1 MYNDGNYGILFI
13 IILEKDCCVV
23 YVTLVYLLRCRY
35 RRNELENSGFEQKN
49 DRKMKKKKGY
59 GLFGTNKRKPV
70 KKADKYT
77 EEYYEEYDEEEYD
90 SEYYSEDEDG
100 AYYEDG
106 NYAVD
111 EYAESEEYYEDE
123 YYESE
128 GYDESYAD
136 EAYEEQQDYAEDE
149 SYYAD
154 DYNEADEYYGEEM
167 HNEADEYYEEE
178 EYNEA
183 DEYYEEEAYY
193 ESDEYYESEEYDD
206 SEEYYEG
213 DYADSEE
220 EYLYAEYDNEEG
232 FDTGYEGYQ
241 TQAYEYDEE
250 EYYEDEY
257 VPLTFWERVKEFVS
271 NLTAFDAIVALTGV
285 GVLVA
290 AVITFGMISASNKIE
305 EQIQAIVPVGTELS
319 SVGIVGESG
328 LLAMADAGIVA
339 QQDTEIEAEEV
350 IQSVEEEP
358 DSQQQEVRVSV
369 SFTSVE
375 RDLKIRFTDS
385 TTGALITGTAFEVT
399 LTNKSSGNKL
409 VVTDDDK
416 DGIIYATSIKAG
428 KFDAVITST
437 DKYKFPTTA
446 QQVTVKDKVEYV
458 VINVQDEVKTE
469 SQVNVAVEDTEVK
482 ADAVTEE
489 VKLTDTVQWVES
501 SKQVAS
507 GTEGYTKIDK
517 NTIPDPS
524 QLSLAHSRMAFDTL
538 NVSLNKNTMK
548 LYAGSSE
555 TLQGTTYSDYTEG
568 QNEYQFTTE
577 WKSSNENV
585 ATVSNGTVTAKGAG
599 TATITYTVIRKTITT
614 KIVEEIPQE
623 PESSVPDAS
632 TPEEST
638 PEKPSSEETKSEE
651 GTTEE
656 TSSSEAGSDN
666 TGDASGET
674 AVMSARAKTEVS
686 EKTDYFSAECVVTVE
701 NISITA
707 GQLEITKSADACSVK
722 RTLTVSP
729 TKLTYTKNDGS
740 KETITQNFPAVT
752 WSSSDTSIAT
762 VDDKGV
768 VTGVKKG
775 TATITG
781 QIKGIKDA
789 SGKELDIKATTSVT
803 INAAD
808 ALSLKLDREQ
818 VWLAVG
824 GNTTLVPTVTN
835 YLSDQGVTW
844 ASADEK
850 IAKVDEKGKV
860 TGVGAGTVKI
870 TATTKE
876 KDISSGKQI
885 TAICVV
891 TINSD
896 ATADTSTRLKDKDG
910 RQVYIKNSEGKY
922 VEAVYADYFKASEF
936 FIMNEVK
943 YVYTGWQTINGK
955 TYYYDKNGNAV
966 TGTQIIQGVT
976 YNFGSDGSIQTNVN
990 GSTFGIDVSKH
1001 NGKIDWNAVKSS
1013 GVDYVIIRC
1022 AYRGSSTGALIT
1034 DPNFHTNIKGATA
1047 AGLKVGIYVFS
1058 QAINEVEAVKEA
1070 SLAVSLAQGYN
1081 LAYPIFIDTEASG
1094 GRADKIDKATRTA
1107 VVNAFCQTVQ
1117 NAGYKPGIYASKT
1130 WYEDKLNMGTLGGYK
1145 IWLAQY
1151 SAAPTYAG
1159 RYDMWQYSCKGK
1171 ISGISGNV
1179 DLNLSYLGY

>member
-1 MYNDGNYGILFI
+1 
-13 IILEKDCCVV
+13 
-23 YVTLVYLLRCRY
+23 
-35 RRNELENSGFEQKN
+35 
-49 DRKMKKKKGY
+49 MKKKKGY
-59 GLFGTNKRKPV
+59 GLFGTNKRKPT
-70 KKADKYT
+70 KRTDKYT
-77 EEYYEEYDEEEYD
+77 EEYYEEYDEEAYD
-90 SEYYSEDEDG
+90 SEYYGEDEDG

-106 NYAVD
+106 NYAVENSE
-111 EYAESEEYYEDE
+111 EYAE
-123 YYESE
+123 
-128 GYDESYAD
+128 
-136 EAYEEQQDYAEDE
+136 
-149 SYYAD
+149 
-154 DYNEADEYYGEEM
+154 
-167 HNEADEYYEEE
+167 
-178 EYNEA
+178 
-183 DEYYEEEAYY
+183 
-193 ESDEYYESEEYDD
+193 DEYYESEEYDD
-206 SEEYYEG
+206 SYTDEAYEEEQAYAEEESYYADDCHEAGEYDEPQEYYGAEEYDESQEYYEGEEYEDAEEYYEEA
-213 DYADSEE
+213 YADSEE
-220 EYLYAEYDNEEG
+220 EYLYAEYDNEEE
-232 FDTGYEGYQ
+232 FDTGYE
-241 TQAYEYDEE
+241 D
-250 EYYEDEY
+250 YEDEAY
-257 VPLTFWERVKEFVS
+257 EDYEYAPLTFWERIKDVIS
-271 NLTAFDAIVALTGV
+271 NMTAFDVIVALTGV
-285 GVLVA
+285 VVLTA
-290 AVITFGMISASNKIE
+290 ALVTFGMINASNKIE

-319 SVGIVGESG
+319 SVGIVGQSG
-328 LLAMADAGIVA
+328 LLAMADAGIVTEP
-339 QQDTEIEAEEV
+339 DTEIEAEEV
-350 IQSVEEEP
+350 LQSVEEENS
-358 DSQQQEVRVSV
+358 SQQQEVRVSV

-385 TTGALITGTAFEVT
+385 ATGALITGTAFEVT
-399 LTNKSSGNKL
+399 LTNQSSGNKL

-416 DGIIYATSIKAG
+416 DGIIYATGIKAG
-428 KFDAVITST
+428 KLDAVITST

-469 SQVNVAVEDTEVK
+469 AQVNVAVEDTEVK

-501 SKQVAS
+501 SKQVS
-507 GTEGYTKIDK
+507 GGTEGYTKIDK
-517 NTIPDPS
+517 STIPDPS
-524 QLSLAHSRMAFDTL
+524 QLSAARMRMAFDAL
-538 NVSLNKNTMK
+538 NVSLNKNSMK

-577 WKSSNENV
+577 WKSSNESV
-585 ATVSNGTVTAKGAG
+585 ATVSNGTVTAKEAG
-599 TATITYTVIRKTITT
+599 TATITYTVTRKTITT
-614 KIVEEIPQE
+614 KTI
-623 PESSVPDAS
+623 AG
-632 TPEEST
+632 
-638 PEKPSSEETKSEE
+638 EKKEETKTEEVTISEAE
-651 GTTEE
+651 YEALSDEEKAKCTENKNEADEVTGYTYQKTTTVTTE
-656 TSSSEAGSDN
+656 
-666 TGDASGET
+666 GE
-674 AVMSARAKTEVS
+674 SKTEVS

-729 TKLTYTKNDGS
+729 TRLVYTKNDGS
-740 KETITQNFPAVT
+740 KETITQNFPTVT
-752 WSSSDTSIAT
+752 WSSSDTSVAT
-762 VDDKGV
+762 IDDKGV

-781 QIKGIKDA
+781 EIKGIKDA
-789 SGKELDIKATTSVT
+789 SGNELAIKATTTVT

-808 ALSLKLDREQ
+808 ALGIKLDREQ

-824 GNTTLVPTVTN
+824 GSTTLVSDVTN
-835 YLSDQGVTW
+835 YISDKGVTW
-844 ASADEK
+844 STADEK
-850 IAKVDEKGKV
+850 IAKVDENGKV
-860 TGVGAGTVKI
+860 TGVAAGTVKI

-876 KDISSGKQI
+876 KDISSDKQL
-885 TAICVV
+885 TASCVV

-896 ATADTSTRLKDKDG
+896 ATADTSTKLKDKDG
-910 RQVYIKNSEGKY
+910 RQVYIKNSEGQY
-922 VEAVYADYFKASEF
+922 AEAVYADYFKASEF
-936 FIMNEVK
+936 FIMNDVQ

-955 TYYYDKNGNAV
+955 TYYYDKNGKAV

-976 YNFGSDGSIQTNVN
+976 YNFGSDGAIQTNVN

-1058 QAINEVEAVKEA
+1058 QAVDEVEAVKEA

-1081 LAYPIFIDTEASG
+1081 LTYPIFIDTEASG

-1130 WYEDKLNMGTLGGYK
+1130 WYEEKLDMSALGSYK

-1159 RYDMWQYSCKGK
+1159 RYDMWQYSCKGT
-1171 ISGISGNV
+1171 ISGINGKV